1 MKTKMIEKYK
11 TTHEIKEIVERLGNS
26 PMRKGSHGYG
36 RFGAILIRCAA
47 QQQAE
52 NFANGEGRNAAI
64 VVMEV
69 VLAAN
74 RNFNNQVEPYITKV
88 RQKYPFL
95 TFEELNKILSESE
108 MDYKE
113 FAKVWG
119 HKDEKKYKTLKE
131 LVKQIL
137 EIQSSHPSL
146 NDFET
151 MTMWAKQANPV
162 CRKKDSLG
170 RVANVG
176 LATFQH
182 LRIAFGINTV
192 KPDQRVREVLT
203 KEFGAKLSADKTIVA
218 VEEIAEIT
226 GYTIIVIEQI
236 FVKYGSGYY

>member
-26 PMRKGSHGYG
+26 LMREGSHGYG
-36 RFGAILIRCAA
+36 KFRAISIRCAA

-74 RNFNNQVEPYITKV
+74 RDFNRQVAKHIQNVKEH
-88 RQKYPFL
+88 YPSL
-95 TFEELNKILSESE
+95 TFEELNKMLSK
-108 MDYKE
+108 MDYTE

-170 RVANVG
+170 RIANVG

-203 KEFGAKLSADKTIVA
+203 NEFGAKLSADKTIVA